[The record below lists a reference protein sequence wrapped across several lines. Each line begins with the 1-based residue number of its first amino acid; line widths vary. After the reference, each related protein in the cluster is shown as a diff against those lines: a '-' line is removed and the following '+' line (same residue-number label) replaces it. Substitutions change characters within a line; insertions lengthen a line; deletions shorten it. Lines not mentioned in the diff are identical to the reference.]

1 MTDPGLEQFW
11 DACGA
16 AAPLRLL
23 VWERGQSDPREH
35 QFPRPFAI
43 LGRCDPA
50 DLTLDDPHISR
61 RHAAVLVIGGR
72 AFCVDLGSRSALSW
86 GGAPRRAGWIESGRL
101 VEVGPYRIA
110 ATSPNRP
117 PEAGE
122 PTDPLG
128 IPAPGTS
135 RADRLVLETVANA
148 ASGPVRWPVDR
159 TLTLIGRG
167 PECRL
172 RLSDPG
178 ISRIHCA
185 LLRLDDS
192 LWLVDLFGREGTA
205 VNDAPRR
212 WAPLAIGDRLALGRH
227 QFFVRRESST
237 ALGLPG
243 PAPRRAGVPA
253 IPSWDV
259 EVLPGIRPAR
269 VEPATPPVEVHVH
282 SPIDPALAPLLDQ
295 FAQLQQPLLDQ
306 FALMQQQMF
315 EQYHRSMMEMMRV
328 FTRLNDDRQE
338 AVDRELR
345 RIKRLTREV
354 RQLQRELDRQRQQ
367 EAGEGRPAT
376 LGARPAMVDDVE
388 PIATAKAP
396 QGKPEEYRAAHASLI
411 ARMTALQEERQT
423 RWQRLLNK
431 IAARGGDGGR

>member
-16 AAPLRLL
+16 NAPLRLL
-23 VWERGQSDPREH
+23 VWERGRSDPKEH

-61 RHAAVLVIGGR
+61 RHAAVMVIGGR

-110 ATSPNRP
+110 ATSPNRS
-117 PEAGE
+117 PEPGE

-128 IPAPGTS
+128 VPTPAAA

-148 ASGPVRWPVDR
+148 ASAPVRWSVDR
-159 TLTLIGRG
+159 TLTLVGRG
-167 PECRL
+167 PECRF

-185 LLRLDDS
+185 LLWLDAS

-212 WAPLAIGDRLALGRH
+212 WAPLNVGDRLALGRH
-227 QFFVRRESST
+227 QFFVRRESPT

-243 PAPRRAGVPA
+243 PAPRRAGTPA

-259 EVLPGIRPAR
+259 EVFPGTRPAR
-269 VEPATPPVEVHVH
+269 NEPAPEPFEVHVH
-282 SPIDPALAPLLDQ
+282 PPTDPALAPLMDQ

-315 EQYHRSMMEMMRV
+315 EQYHRSMMEMMRA
-328 FTRLNDDRQE
+328 FTHLNDDRQDS
-338 AVDRELR
+338 VNRELK

-354 RQLQRELDRQRQQ
+354 RQLQRELERQRRA
-367 EAGEGRPAT
+367 EAGDGRSPT
-376 LGARPAMVDDVE
+376 LGARPDTVDDVE
-388 PIATAKAP
+388 PIVTSRSP

-411 ARMTALQEERQT
+411 ARMTALQEERQS

-431 IAARGGDGGR
+431 IAARGKDGS